1 MIPLIK
7 KNTRTKRSPIIENPE
22 STINITHDEES
33 VLFVPLGGLEEVGRN
48 SMFFEYKDEIIIMD
62 LGLQFPEDETPGID
76 YIIPNTTYL
85 ESKKQ
90 NIKAVIL
97 THAHYDHIGAL
108 PYVMQKLGNP
118 IIYTTALTRAI
129 INKRQ
134 EEFPNAGKLNIE
146 IIKNGDHVK
155 LGKYFSAEFFH
166 VAHNIPDT
174 TGINL
179 ITPVGRMV
187 HFADFKLESET
198 GSRVKHLEELEKIG
212 KQGVH
217 TLLLDSTN
225 AEEPGFSL
233 PEQVVEK
240 NLEEIFKKAEGRI
253 IVGIFASLI
262 SRIDKI
268 IQIAER
274 MGRHVAVSGGSM
286 RSNVQIAQN
295 LGHIKMGK
303 GTLIQLEDIHKYKD
317 DKVLILSTGAQGEPN
332 ASLMKIVNGEHHY
345 IQIKP
350 HDTIIFSSSIVP
362 GNERSVQTL
371 KDNLA
376 RQGADVY
383 YSKIVDVHSSGH
395 APQEEL
401 KMVMKALKPKY
412 FIPVHGYF
420 FMRATNARLAEES
433 GIPRQNTLLLDNGQV
448 VEMKP
453 DKATITKDSV
463 PASYVMV
470 DGLGVGDVGEVVL
483 RDRRVLAAEGM
494 VVIIATLDRHT
505 GRLIKNP
512 NIISRGFIYLRENQG
527 VIDEIREKLK
537 SILARIPR
545 QQHIDADYLKN
556 LIRDQIGQFLFNKTK
571 RRPMVLPVLIEV

>member
-1 MIPLIK
+1 
-7 KNTRTKRSPIIENPE
+7 
-22 STINITHDEES
+22 
-33 VLFVPLGGLEEVGRN
+33 
-48 SMFFEYKDEIIIMD
+48 
-62 LGLQFPEDETPGID
+62 
-76 YIIPNTTYL
+76 
-85 ESKKQ
+85 
-90 NIKAVIL
+90 
-97 THAHYDHIGAL
+97 
-108 PYVMQKLGNP
+108 
-118 IIYTTALTRAI
+118 
-129 INKRQ
+129 
-134 EEFPNAGKLNIE
+134 
-146 IIKNGDHVK
+146 
-155 LGKYFSAEFFH
+155 
-166 VAHNIPDT
+166 
-174 TGINL
+174 
-179 ITPVGRMV
+179 
-187 HFADFKLESET
+187 
-198 GSRVKHLEELEKIG
+198 
-212 KQGVH
+212 
-217 TLLLDSTN
+217 
-225 AEEPGFSL
+225 
-233 PEQVVEK
+233 
-240 NLEEIFKKAEGRI
+240 
-253 IVGIFASLI
+253 
-262 SRIDKI
+262 
-268 IQIAER
+268 
-274 MGRHVAVSGGSM
+274 
-286 RSNVQIAQN
+286 
-295 LGHIKMGK
+295 
-303 GTLIQLEDIHKYKD
+303 
-317 DKVLILSTGAQGEPN
+317 
-332 ASLMKIVNGEHHY
+332 MKIVNGEHHY